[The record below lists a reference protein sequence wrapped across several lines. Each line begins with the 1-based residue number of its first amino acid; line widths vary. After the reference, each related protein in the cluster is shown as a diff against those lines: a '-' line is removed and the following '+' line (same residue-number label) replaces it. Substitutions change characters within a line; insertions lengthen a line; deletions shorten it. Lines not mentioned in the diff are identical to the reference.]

1 MKTIKRNYLTIGLYF
16 FILAMIVL
24 AFTAAANAEKAPPS
38 APTDYQWSIYWG
50 ETGHILCYE
59 SPTAKEQ
66 GQPPAGILNFD
77 VTGSDVVTITC
88 RQPGTV
94 KDGQ

>member
-1 MKTIKRNYLTIGLYF
+1 MKTLKRNIIPVTLYLI
-16 FILAMIVL
+16 ILFAVL
-24 AFTAAANAEKAPPS
+24 MAFSASANAQNDTPQ
-38 APTDYQWSIYWG
+38 DYQWSIYWG

-59 SPTAKEQ
+59 SPTAKEK
-66 GQPPAGILNFD
+66 GQQPNGILNFD
-77 VTGSDVVTITC
+77 VTGADVVTITC

>member
-1 MKTIKRNYLTIGLYF
+1 MKTRKQNYLTIALF
-16 FILAMIVL
+16 CFILAMIIL
-24 AFTAAANAEKAPPS
+24 AFSAAANAEKAPPQ
-38 APTDYQWSIYWG
+38 DHQWSIYWG

-66 GQPPAGILNFD
+66 GSRPNGILNFD

-94 KDGQ
+94 KDGE